1 VEAIVIR
8 ERILQI
14 VLAVLGILFI
24 AILYPLYFDLRNANW
39 LVQMHNET
47 EPMFLSFF
55 IALGPFL
62 LLAARNPSAH
72 RSLIIFTAWW
82 CLAHAAVMTI
92 ETVQAWNR
100 GVHRHF
106 TDVVVV
112 AVIGLIL
119 LILSSARR
127 DQNAAVSH

>member
-1 VEAIVIR
+1 MKR
-8 ERILQI
+8 ERMLQI
-14 VLAVLGILFI
+14 FLVILGLLFLALIYF
-24 AILYPLYFDLRNANW
+24 LYIDLWHANW
-39 LVQMHNET
+39 LVNMHNET

-72 RSLIIFTAWW
+72 RLLIAFTAWW
-82 CLAHAAVMTI
+82 NLAHAAVMTI

-100 GVHRHF
+100 GVHRNF
-106 TDVVVV
+106 TDVVIF

-119 LILSSARR
+119 LALSPRGREMAQSDR
-127 DQNAAVSH
+127 N